1 MSRVFTYFTV
11 HDTVLAQFPAVARVM
26 ERSCKFKRGLDEL
39 VPQCR
44 EVLKDFHKKSRERKI
59 TDLILPIAAISFV
72 VNPDL

>member
-1 MSRVFTYFTV
+1 
-11 HDTVLAQFPAVARVM
+11 M